1 MVPNTFI
8 FDCEVFAHD
17 WLFVF
22 KEVATGRY
30 TIIHNDNDAV
40 LAFMEKE
47 PYLGGFN
54 NKHYDNHILKA
65 VMIGADPETVKQV
78 NDLIILEEI
87 DGWDI
92 PFLREYRVFF
102 HSFDLMDDC
111 QDGISLKGIEAHLG
125 IPIEE
130 TEVDFNITRKL
141 TAAELEQT
149 IQYCKYDV
157 DATEIL
163 YNLRQNYLKNKAT
176 LGRVRGLDERKAMY
190 MTNAKLT
197 SVYLSAV
204 RPTKP
209 WTDERDYEYPDKLL
223 REYIPQE
230 VFDFF
235 DRLHDPTI
243 PNIDLFGGYDE
254 HGKKIKGAS
263 LEIRLGECI
272 ITLAYGGIHGAIP
285 NYVEIAT
292 VERSIRNKDV
302 ASYYPHLMTI
312 PLSEGKQY
320 GYCSRNIP
328 SPQVFVQ
335 TLEDRVKAKK
345 AGDKDTANALKLVLN
360 TTYGTMLNGRN
371 GVAYNDLYDP
381 LMGRSVCIT
390 GQLLLLELS
399 VHLTRECPTLK
410 IIQLNTDG
418 IMVSFDNSDEAKWQ
432 EITQEWQDRTGFE
445 LEEDFIQKIV
455 QKDVNNYVEVPVD
468 GGKPKVKGGQLVRGI
483 LTNGNIDFTTMGLP
497 PWDNMTGGAFNINNN
512 AVVVARAIRDYFVD
526 GTPPEK
532 TIGDCTSI
540 LDFQLI
546 AKVGGKYSGVVHMV
560 GNREIPVQKVNRVY
574 ATADRNYGTL
584 YKTHAVTGNP
594 AKVAGLPTH
603 CVVDNNNHLPIEVV
617 DRKWYVK
624 QAQKYINDFL
634 GIKPPRKNT
643 RKINSLK
650 KKSLALFD

>member
-1 MVPNTFI
+1 MVPNTYI

-30 TIIHNDNDAV
+30 TVIHNDNDAV
-40 LAFMEKE
+40 LAFMEQE

-78 NDLIILEEI
+78 NDLIIVEEI

-92 PFLREYRVFF
+92 PYLRDYKVFF

-141 TAAELEQT
+141 TATELEQT
-149 IQYCKYDV
+149 IKYCKYDV
-157 DATEIL
+157 DATELL
-163 YNLRQNYLKNKAT
+163 YKLRQNYLKNKAT

-197 SVYLSAV
+197 SVYLNAV
-204 RPTKP
+204 KPKKP

-235 DRLHDPTI
+235 DRLHDPAI

-254 HGKKIKGAS
+254 HGKKVKGAS
-263 LEIRLGECI
+263 LEVRLGDCI

-285 NYVEIAT
+285 NYVEVAT
-292 VERSIRNKDV
+292 DDRSIRNKDI

-312 PLSEGKQY
+312 PLSKGRQY
-320 GYCSRNIP
+320 GFCSRNIP

-455 QKDVNNYVEVPVD
+455 QKDVNNYVEVPVG

-532 TIGDCTSI
+532 TIEDCTSI
-540 LDFQLI
+540 LDFQVI
-546 AKVGGKYSGVVHMV
+546 AKVGGKYSGVYHMV
-560 GNREIPVQKVNRVY
+560 GDQEIPVQKVNRVY
-574 ATADRNYGTL
+574 ATADRSYGTL

-603 CVVDNNNHLPIEVV
+603 CVVDNNNQLPIEVV
-617 DRKWYVK
+617 DRKWYLK
-624 QAQKYINDFL
+624 LAQKYINDFL
-634 GIKPPRKNT
+634 GVKPPRKNT
-643 RKINSLK
+643 RRINSLK

>member
-1 MVPNTFI
+1 MVPNTYI

-40 LAFMEKE
+40 LAFMEQE

-92 PFLREYRVFF
+92 PFLREYRGFF

-130 TEVDFNITRKL
+130 TEVDFNIPRKL

-149 IQYCKYDV
+149 IKYCKYDV
-157 DATEIL
+157 DATELL
-163 YNLRQNYLKNKAT
+163 YKLRQNYLKNKAT

-197 SVYLSAV
+197 SVYLNAV
-204 RPTKP
+204 KPTKP

-235 DRLHDPTI
+235 DRLHDPAI

-263 LEIRLGECI
+263 LEIRLGDCI

-292 VERSIRNKDV
+292 VDRSIRNKDV
-302 ASYYPHLMTI
+302 ASYYPHLMTL
-312 PLSEGKQY
+312 PLSEGREY
-320 GYCSRNIP
+320 GFCSRNIP

-455 QKDVNNYVEVPVD
+455 QKDVNNYVEVPV
-468 GGKPKVKGGQLVRGI
+468 GGDKPKVKGGQLVRGI

-532 TIGDCTSI
+532 TIEDCTSI
-540 LDFQLI
+540 LDFQVI

-560 GNREIPVQKVNRVY
+560 GDQEIPVQKVNRVY
-574 ATADRNYGTL
+574 ATADRSYGTL
-584 YKTHAVTGNP
+584 YKTHAITGNP

-603 CVVDNNNHLPIEVV
+603 CVVDNNNQLPIEVV
-617 DRKWYVK
+617 DRKWYLK

-643 RKINSLK
+643 RRINSLK

>member
-1 MVPNTFI
+1 MVPNTYI

-30 TIIHNDNDAV
+30 TVIHNDNDAV
-40 LAFMEKE
+40 LAFMEQE

-65 VMIGADPETVKQV
+65 VMIGVDPETVKQV
-78 NDLIILEEI
+78 NDLIIVEEI

-92 PFLREYRVFF
+92 PYLRDYKVFF

-111 QDGISLKGIEAHLG
+111 QDGMSLKGIEAHLG

-141 TAAELEQT
+141 TATELEQT
-149 IQYCKYDV
+149 IKYCKYDV
-157 DATEIL
+157 DATELL
-163 YNLRQNYLKNKAT
+163 YKLRQNYLKNKAT

-197 SVYLSAV
+197 SVYLNAV
-204 RPTKP
+204 KPKKP

-235 DRLHDPTI
+235 DRLHDPAI

-254 HGKKIKGAS
+254 HGKKVKGAS
-263 LEIRLGECI
+263 LEVRLGDCI

-285 NYVEIAT
+285 NYVEVAT
-292 VERSIRNKDV
+292 DDRSIRNKDV

-312 PLSEGKQY
+312 PLSKGRQY
-320 GYCSRNIP
+320 GFCSRNIP

-455 QKDVNNYVEVPVD
+455 QKDVNNYVEVPVG

-532 TIGDCTSI
+532 TIEDCTSI
-540 LDFQLI
+540 LDFQVI
-546 AKVGGKYSGVVHMV
+546 AKVGGKYSGVYHMV
-560 GNREIPVQKVNRVY
+560 GDQEIPVQKVNRVY
-574 ATADRNYGTL
+574 ATADRSYGTL

-603 CVVDNNNHLPIEVV
+603 CVVDNNNQLPIEVV
-617 DRKWYVK
+617 DRKWYLK
-624 QAQKYINDFL
+624 LAQKYINDFL
-634 GIKPPRKNT
+634 GVKPPRKNT
-643 RKINSLK
+643 RRINSLK

>member
-1 MVPNTFI
+1 MVPNTYI

-30 TIIHNDNDAV
+30 TVIHNDNDAV
-40 LAFMEKE
+40 LAFMEQE

-78 NDLIILEEI
+78 NDLIIVEEI

-92 PFLREYRVFF
+92 PYLRDYKVFF

-141 TAAELEQT
+141 TATELEQT
-149 IQYCKYDV
+149 IKYCKYDV
-157 DATEIL
+157 DATELL
-163 YNLRQNYLKNKAT
+163 YKLRQNYLKNKAT

-197 SVYLSAV
+197 SVYLNAV
-204 RPTKP
+204 KPKKP

-235 DRLHDPTI
+235 DRLHDPAI

-254 HGKKIKGAS
+254 HGKKVKGAS
-263 LEIRLGECI
+263 LDVRLGDCI

-285 NYVEIAT
+285 NYVEVAT
-292 VERSIRNKDV
+292 DDRSIRNKDV

-312 PLSEGKQY
+312 PLSKGRQY
-320 GYCSRNIP
+320 GFCSRNIP

-455 QKDVNNYVEVPVD
+455 QKDVNNYVEVPVG

-532 TIGDCTSI
+532 TIEDCTSI
-540 LDFQLI
+540 LDFQVI
-546 AKVGGKYSGVVHMV
+546 AKVGGKYSGVYHMV
-560 GNREIPVQKVNRVY
+560 GDQEIPVQKVNRVY
-574 ATADRNYGTL
+574 ATADRSYGTL

-603 CVVDNNNHLPIEVV
+603 CVVDNNNQLPIEVV
-617 DRKWYVK
+617 DRKWYLK
-624 QAQKYINDFL
+624 LAQKYINDFL
-634 GIKPPRKNT
+634 GVKPPRKNT
-643 RKINSLK
+643 RRINSLK

>member
-40 LAFMEKE
+40 LAFMEQE

-78 NDLIILEEI
+78 NDFIILEEI

-263 LEIRLGECI
+263 LKIRLGECI

>member
-40 LAFMEKE
+40 LAFMEQE

-78 NDLIILEEI
+78 NDLIIVEEI

-92 PFLREYRVFF
+92 PYLRDYKVFF

-149 IQYCKYDV
+149 IKYCRYDV
-157 DATEIL
+157 DATELL
-163 YNLRQNYLKNKAT
+163 YKLRQNYLKNKAT

-197 SVYLSAV
+197 SVYLNAV
-204 RPTKP
+204 KPKKP

-235 DRLHDPTI
+235 DRLHDPAI

-263 LEIRLGECI
+263 LEVRLGDCI

-285 NYVEIAT
+285 NYVEVAT
-292 VERSIRNKDV
+292 ENRSIRNKDV

-320 GYCSRNIP
+320 GFCSRNIP

-455 QKDVNNYVEVPVD
+455 QKDVNNYVEVPVG

-497 PWDNMTGGAFNINNN
+497 PWENMTGGAFNINNN
-512 AVVVARAIRDYFVD
+512 AVVIARAIRDYFVD

-532 TIGDCTSI
+532 TIEDSTSI

-546 AKVGGKYSGVVHMV
+546 AKVGGKYSGVVHVV
-560 GNREIPVQKVNRVY
+560 GDQELPVQKVNRVY
-574 ATADRNYGTL
+574 ATADRSYGTL
-584 YKTHAVTGNP
+584 YKTHAITGNP

-603 CVVDNNNHLPIEVV
+603 CVVDNNNQLPIEVV
-617 DRKWYVK
+617 DRKWYLK

-634 GIKPPRKNT
+634 GVKPPRKNT
-643 RKINSLK
+643 RRINSLK

>member
-1 MVPNTFI
+1 MVPNTYI

-30 TIIHNDNDAV
+30 TVIHNDNDAV
-40 LAFMEKE
+40 LAFMEQE

-78 NDLIILEEI
+78 NDLIIVEEI

-92 PFLREYRVFF
+92 PYLRDYKVFF

-141 TAAELEQT
+141 TATELEQT
-149 IQYCKYDV
+149 IKYCKYDV
-157 DATEIL
+157 DATELL
-163 YNLRQNYLKNKAT
+163 YKLRQNYLKNKAT

-197 SVYLSAV
+197 SVYLNAV
-204 RPTKP
+204 KPKKP

-235 DRLHDPTI
+235 DRLHDPAI

-263 LEIRLGECI
+263 LEVRLGDCI

-292 VERSIRNKDV
+292 DDRSIRNKDV

-312 PLSEGKQY
+312 PLSEGRQY
-320 GYCSRNIP
+320 GFCSRNIP

-455 QKDVNNYVEVPVD
+455 QKDVNNYVEVPVG

-532 TIGDCTSI
+532 TIEDCTSI
-540 LDFQLI
+540 LDFQVI
-546 AKVGGKYSGVVHMV
+546 AKVGGKYSGVYHMV
-560 GNREIPVQKVNRVY
+560 GDQEIPVQKVNRVY
-574 ATADRNYGTL
+574 ATADRSYGTL

-603 CVVDNNNHLPIEVV
+603 CVVDNNNQLPIEVV
-617 DRKWYVK
+617 DRKWYLK
-624 QAQKYINDFL
+624 LAQKYINDFL
-634 GIKPPRKNT
+634 GVKPPRKNT
-643 RKINSLK
+643 RRINSLK

>member
-40 LAFMEKE
+40 LAFMEQE

-235 DRLHDPTI
+235 NRLHDPTI

>member
-1 MVPNTFI
+1 MVPNTYI

-30 TIIHNDNDAV
+30 TVIHNDNDAV
-40 LAFMEKE
+40 LAFMEQE

-78 NDLIILEEI
+78 NDLIIVEEI

-92 PFLREYRVFF
+92 PYLRDYKVFF

-141 TAAELEQT
+141 TATELEQT
-149 IQYCKYDV
+149 IKYCKYDV
-157 DATEIL
+157 DATELL
-163 YNLRQNYLKNKAT
+163 YKLRQNYLKNKAT

-197 SVYLSAV
+197 SVYLNAV
-204 RPTKP
+204 KPKKP

-235 DRLHDPTI
+235 DRLHDPAI

-254 HGKKIKGAS
+254 HGKKVKGAS
-263 LEIRLGECI
+263 LEVRLGDCI
-272 ITLAYGGIHGAIP
+272 ITLAYGGIHGAIL
-285 NYVEIAT
+285 NYVEVAT
-292 VERSIRNKDV
+292 DDRSIRNKDV

-312 PLSEGKQY
+312 PLSKGRQY
-320 GYCSRNIP
+320 GFCSRNIP

-455 QKDVNNYVEVPVD
+455 QKDVNNYVEVPVG

-532 TIGDCTSI
+532 TIEDCTSI
-540 LDFQLI
+540 LDFQVI
-546 AKVGGKYSGVVHMV
+546 AKVGGKYSGVYHMV
-560 GNREIPVQKVNRVY
+560 GDQEIPVQKVNRVY
-574 ATADRNYGTL
+574 ATADRSYGTL

-603 CVVDNNNHLPIEVV
+603 CVVDNNNQLPIEVV
-617 DRKWYVK
+617 DRKWYLK
-624 QAQKYINDFL
+624 LAQKYINDFL
-634 GIKPPRKNT
+634 GVKPPRKNT
-643 RKINSLK
+643 RRINSLK